1 MVIGIMV
8 KHFRQK
14 PAIVIPPDGGELQKI
29 TRKRVSGKAFQVNTS
44 NCISVASK
52 SNHLF

>member
-14 PAIVIPPDGGELQKI
+14 PAIAIPPDGGELQRI

-44 NCISVASK
+44 NCISIASK